1 MTGRVL
7 ELYSSPLLLLR
18 QVSYPVDLTP
28 SSIKM
33 LEVELGESYRPSI
46 DRLKRR

>member
-1 MTGRVL
+1 MLFIIDTIFTP
-7 ELYSSPLLLLR
+7 PLLE
-18 QVSYPVDLTP
+18 VSYPLDLTP

-33 LEVELGESYRPSI
+33 LEIELGESYRPSL